1 MRKHLFSFIFYFLG
15 IMASLALTACG
26 GGGGSNGGGSGG
38 GDAGGAIDNISGLVS
53 ESAGSSTIGGQ
64 RINNKVGTMSVSG
77 CTATAYDID
86 TNAVVATAT
95 TDASG
100 KYIIEGVTAGSTYK
114 VVVTCGSNS
123 FSVVASAENSDP
135 AEKDDDEF
143 VPTNPRTTIIAA
155 YIVKS
160 IKEAVDEATDGLP
173 AAAQDAV
180 KNAILAALD
189 NIVQTITET
198 IEEAIESGAMEEPSL
213 GTAKT
218 VADGLKDAN
227 DAGAV
232 DTTLGNASVSAPK
245 SVDQAINGARQASKL
260 KSACDSSLAGADIN
274 KCRRAMAQFMYNA
287 LGFAVVLL
295 NDGNGIFANT
305 GAGDCAG
312 SDTVN
317 GGSDTLDDMFPNGE
331 YADPNDFDSGITD
344 GLLCLIQPKLGRP
357 NRNRGYK
364 DGGGD
369 DGGPI
374 FAETADMDNDA
385 SADVGVITA
394 IADSLY
400 NGNTYNLKSMDRL
413 VFDHSNGSGMNMRMV
428 KMSREFNENG
438 GDPYIGNVMAAWN
451 GTAWANMDTS
461 TACQGGNPCWG
472 PWDLIES
479 FNFSDMTWA
488 SAQANG
494 TLASAVNAASHV
506 DFNVFY
512 HQYAGP
518 VPTQSQLDQSIDNER
533 VHKDYNISGEKE
545 FYVLTNAAPKFS
557 NDGSNPCY
565 DRDPGTPCVDDSDNP
580 ISAVR
585 LNLTLGAEDAEGFKP
600 VTAIESNASG
610 SAMLRPVWGYQ
621 GFTGVFELV
630 NFQTG
635 RLLQDELMR
644 VRALKL
650 VFDGSECGSN
660 GLPAQGGSCDAGFVF
675 NVEPDWSGCN
685 GPGDPCPGISA
696 KSATPITVNGGDPF
710 NLRKDY
716 LQTWIDLSGN
726 GSGPHAGFVS
736 AGTWDNPTIADV
748 IVTVNGGSEDTFGA
762 GNGNGDIDAGEHGV
776 VINWN
781 CPGAN
786 QPCVPDGFVLINN
799 AGTPLVDDTL
809 CAGCSALGDFQGLGA
824 ATRWPANVIEAIA
837 VNGGGDISSNS
848 VTYHVFT
855 GPVRNPNFS
864 CEAEPFF
871 VDGNGNG
878 RLDCGIVNGVSSAI
892 NGDKSYSGE
901 WEFRD
906 ALNSSAIPAGTVLR
920 PRENAFV
927 YGDPIG
933 TKKLLSNAFNGWFDG
948 QHTIDQNTSFDSI
961 QVFALIFLFFEADS
975 EKHMEE
981 LCNGGAIGGTTASCD
996 GSFVPVGPFDANFS
1010 LKNMNGTIGGAI
1022 VDFKTN

>member
-1 MRKHLFSFIFYFLG
+1 
-15 IMASLALTACG
+15 MASLALTACG

-38 GDAGGAIDNISGLVS
+38 GDASGAIDNISGLVS

-64 RINNKVGTMSVSG
+64 RVNNKVSTMSVSG

-260 KSACDSSLAGADIN
+260 KSACDSTLAGADIN

-287 LGFAVVLL
+287 LGFSVVLL
-295 NDGNGIFANT
+295 QDGNGIFANDACIGT
-305 GAGDCAG
+305 
-312 SDTVN
+312 DTVN
-317 GGSDTLDDMFPNGE
+317 GGSETLDDKFPNAE
-331 YADPNDFDSGITD
+331 YGDPNDFDNNITD
-344 GLLCLIQPKLGRP
+344 DLLCLIRPKIGRP

-364 DGGGD
+364 DGGGGD

-385 SADVGVITA
+385 SADTGVITA
-394 IADSLY
+394 IADSLF

-494 TLASAVNAASHV
+494 SLASAVNAASHV

-545 FYVLTNAAPKFS
+545 FYVLTNGRPAYD
-557 NDGSNPCY
+557 NDGSNPCH
-565 DRDPGTPCVDDSDNP
+565 DRDPATQCLDDAGNP

-585 LNLTLGAEDAEGFKP
+585 LNLTLGAADSEGFKP
-600 VTAIESNASG
+600 ITAIEENASG
-610 SAMLRPVWGYQ
+610 KIMLRPVWGYQ
-621 GFTGVFELV
+621 GFSGVFELV
-630 NFQTG
+630 NFETG
-635 RLLQDELMR
+635 RLVQDELMR
-644 VRALKL
+644 IRALKL
-650 VFDGSECGSN
+650 VFDAAECDGTSLPN
-660 GLPAQGGSCDAGFVF
+660 GGAGCAAEKVY
-675 NVEPDWSGCN
+675 NVEPDWDGCN
-685 GPGDPCPGISA
+685 GPGDPCPAIST
-696 KSATPITVNGGDPF
+696 KSATAVTVTGDPF
-710 NLRKDY
+710 KLTKNY
-716 LQTWIDLSGN
+716 LQTWVDVSGN
-726 GSGPHAGFVS
+726 GSGPHFGFVS
-736 AGTWDNPTIADV
+736 GGTWDNPQVLDV
-748 IVTVNGGSEDTFGA
+748 AVTVDGNGGEDTFAAGD
-762 GNGNGDIDAGEHGV
+762 GNGQIDGGEYGIIMNWDCNGGGGFCEP
-776 VINWN
+776 N
-781 CPGAN
+781 
-786 QPCVPDGFVLINN
+786 GFVLVDSGGNFLSD
-799 AGTPLVDDTL
+799 AG
-809 CAGCSALGDFQGLGA
+809 CAGACSQDADYLGSGNPATIFPA
-824 ATRWPANVIEAIA
+824 ATIEAIA
-837 VNGGGDISSNS
+837 VAGGGTVASHSTRYDVNS
-848 VTYHVFT
+848 

-878 RLDCGIVNGVSSAI
+878 RLDCGIVSGVSSAI
-892 NGDKSYSGE
+892 NGDTSYSGE

-1022 VDFKTN
+1022 EDFKTN